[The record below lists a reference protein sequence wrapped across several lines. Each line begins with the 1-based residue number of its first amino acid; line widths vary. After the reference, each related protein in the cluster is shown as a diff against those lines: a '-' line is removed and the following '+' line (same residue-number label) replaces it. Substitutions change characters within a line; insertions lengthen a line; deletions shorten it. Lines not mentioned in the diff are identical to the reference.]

1 MGSQLFGP
9 LSKDSD
15 IRVGYIN
22 SDAGLVEGLSVCEA
36 NEVDLQKTQ
45 EQFLYS
51 SREIIN

>member
-22 SDAGLVEGLSVCEA
+22 SDAGLIEGLTVCEA
-36 NEVDLQKTQ
+36 NEVASKTQ